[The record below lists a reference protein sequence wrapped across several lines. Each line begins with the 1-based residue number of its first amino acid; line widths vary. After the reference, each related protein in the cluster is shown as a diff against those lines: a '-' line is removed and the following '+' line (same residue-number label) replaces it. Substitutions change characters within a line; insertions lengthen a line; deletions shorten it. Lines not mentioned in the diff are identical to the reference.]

1 MRSFFLLP
9 VALLALLACQNG
21 NPPRQPE
28 TEPGGAISAREG
40 APSTPEAPVP
50 DEAAAQALLQ
60 LQENVMQQPQEI
72 AARRE
77 LGARAIDGAAGT
89 LWTVGRGKIPPGER
103 MAAVAQSKARQ
114 AALMDASR
122 WAAYLLEWQKND
134 YATAFGSLQGAVPN
148 GSIVRETMTDSS
160 CTVLLKTALPK

>member
-28 TEPGGAISAREG
+28 TETGGAISPREG
-40 APSTPEAPVP
+40 APSAPEARVP

-60 LQENVMQQPQEI
+60 LQEKVMQQPQEI

-77 LGARAIDGAAGT
+77 LGARAMDAAAGT
-89 LWTVGRGKIPPGER
+89 LWTVGRGRIPPGENL
-103 MAAVAQSKARQ
+103 AAVAQSKARQ
-114 AALMDASR
+114 AALLDASR

-134 YATAFGSLQGAVPN
+134 YATAFGSLQGTVPN
-148 GSIVRETMTDSS
+148 GTIVRESITDSL
-160 CTVLLKTALPK
+160 CTVLVKTTLPR

>member
-9 VALLALLACQNG
+9 VALLTLLACQNG

-28 TEPGGAISAREG
+28 AESGGALSAQE
-40 APSTPEAPVP
+40 STTSAVPVP
-50 DEAAAQALLQ
+50 DEAEAQAIWQ
-60 LQENVMQQPQEI
+60 LQEKVMQQPQEI

-77 LGARAIDGAAGT
+77 LGARAIDAAAGT
-89 LWTVGRGKIPPGER
+89 LWTVGRGRIPTGES
-103 MAAVAQSKARQ
+103 MIALAQAKARQ
-114 AALMDASR
+114 AALMDATR

-148 GSIVRETMTDSS
+148 GVIVRETMTDSL
-160 CTVLLKTALPK
+160 CIVLVKTTLPK